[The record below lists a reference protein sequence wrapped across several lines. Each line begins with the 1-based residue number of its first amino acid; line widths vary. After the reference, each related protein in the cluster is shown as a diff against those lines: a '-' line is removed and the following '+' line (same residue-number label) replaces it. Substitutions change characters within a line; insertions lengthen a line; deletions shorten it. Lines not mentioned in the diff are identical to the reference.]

1 MVVIFGWGAGDA
13 KDLGEIAPT
22 TCPNCRNQV
31 FLHHIKTNKQ
41 VSLYFIP
48 LASYGGTEY
57 LSCPICRHGI
67 QLAPQHLSALKGMR
81 SATTLYRKGGL
92 AEAAYRDRVAR
103 FWATIGIAPSGQ
115 QVLQPAATI
124 PPRATPESTPSLA
137 AQLDDL
143 GRLHADG
150 VLTDEEFAAAKRRLL
165 GS

>member
-1 MVVIFGWGAGDA
+1 VVVIFGWGAGEA

-31 FLHHIKTNKQ
+31 FLHHIRTKKQ

-48 LASYGGTEY
+48 MASYGGTEY

-67 QLAPQHLSALKGMR
+67 QLGPHHQTALRSMR

-92 AEAAYRDRVAR
+92 AEAAYRATVAR
-103 FWATIGIAPSGQ
+103 FWAGLGMAPSGQ

-124 PPRATPESTPSLA
+124 PPPATREATRSLA
-137 AQLDDL
+137 AQLEDL

-150 VLTDEEFAAAKRRLL
+150 VLTAEEFAAAKRRLL
-165 GS
+165 DS

>member
-1 MVVIFGWGAGDA
+1 MVVIFGWGAGEA

-31 FLHHIKTNKQ
+31 FLHHIQTKKQ

-48 LASYGGTEY
+48 MASYGGTEY

-67 QLAPQHLSALKGMR
+67 QLGPQHQTALKSMR

-92 AEAAYRDRVAR
+92 AEATYRARVER
-103 FWATIGIAPSGQ
+103 FWAGLGMAPSGQ

-124 PPRATPESTPSLA
+124 PPPATPASTPSLA
-137 AQLDDL
+137 AQLDEL

-150 VLTDEEFAAAKRRLL
+150 VLTEEEFAAAKRRLL
-165 GS
+165 DG